1 MPSIRV
7 VPFSVDLETFP
18 WTNFDKLGVV
28 GKLLSLSIDQ
38 ILSQIRT
45 TIRSEVVSEMVAFRK
60 VAGQMSWPGRID
72 FCLGRNP
79 IFDMTYSDR
88 FRRAESIFDGPRSI
102 GLEIKKL

>member
-1 MPSIRV
+1 LTA
-7 VPFSVDLETFP
+7 FLT
-18 WTNFDKLGVV
+18 TNFDVLGVV